1 MLQPLSGAAA
11 VALAAALAL
20 GCRSPR
26 TSLPPVAAFCSRR
39 TKVLLGQA
47 AARVTPHAWHLLLAL
62 WWLLSNQGL
71 TASALTKAE
80 ARVPLSSLC
89 FDPRPGSRRCR
100 AGGREQ
106 RGGADLLWAW
116 PALEWLQRGSL
127 NPGLVD
133 IWLAVLASPLT
144 LLLSKII
151 IVIIILKKMLCED
164 EK

>member
-1 MLQPLSGAAA
+1 MG
-11 VALAAALAL
+11 LA
-20 GCRSPR
+20 
-26 TSLPPVAAFCSRR
+26 
-39 TKVLLGQA
+39 
-47 AARVTPHAWHLLLAL
+47 
-62 WWLLSNQGL
+62 
-71 TASALTKAE
+71 
-80 ARVPLSSLC
+80 
-89 FDPRPGSRRCR
+89 
-100 AGGREQ
+100 
-106 RGGADLLWAW
+106 